1 MKNKN
6 KNVFTVKDDKV
17 TEIVCILD
25 KSGSMDA
32 IKSDT
37 IGSFNSFLKEQQD
50 LPDKAIMTVM
60 LFDNEYEM
68 MYNGVDIDCVK
79 PLTSSTYR
87 PSGTTALY
95 DAIGVAISKVETRF
109 NSGKCNRVLVAIIT
123 DGYENASKEYNKCQI
138 MKLINDHKKN
148 DWEFLYLSASPSA
161 FADSGSIG
169 IAPTRTMLFAHSG
182 SGMRGIMASYG
193 STACSYRSSGKIS
206 DFKIKSD

>member
-1 MKNKN
+1 MKDKT

-37 IGSFNSFLKEQQD
+37 IGSFNSFLKEQQK
-50 LPDKAIMTVM
+50 LPDKAIMTVL

-68 MYNGVDIDCVK
+68 MYDGVDLDNVK

-95 DAIGVAISKVETRF
+95 DAIGVAISKVEKRF
-109 NSGKCNRVLVAIIT
+109 KSGKCNRVLVAIIT
-123 DGYENASKEYNKCQI
+123 DGYENASREYNKCQI
-138 MKLINDHKKN
+138 LNLINDHKAN

-161 FADSGSIG
+161 FNDSHSIG
-169 IAPTRTMLFAHSG
+169 IAPSRTMLFAHTG
-182 SGMRGIMASYG
+182 RGMNNMMASYG
-193 STACSYRSSGKIS
+193 SSACSYRTSGRIS